1 MTDTAPATPA
11 TDVPN
16 PLHFADNEI
25 AQAVLERVQAHP
37 NFFQRGVSDPDA
49 GDAGTDGSTNEVSV
63 ASAASAD
70 ETSAPD
76 PRSTGEGSGVDAPPA
91 VEPSTDQPTTP
102 TTYTVQIDGQ
112 PVVLTQTQIDGLL
125 GLNAWAEKLD
135 DSVRDQ
141 FNHIE
146 QGRAVAVPTDEFA
159 AYRAWR
165 LQQDRENVAGRG
177 VPAWVDELDPEARAA
192 FERQQTEIAQLRQ
205 QVTQTQAEPLAAQHN
220 AETER
225 IGNIYVQAMADY
237 STSTG
242 LDDAQVG
249 GLLDLAVRAG
259 IIPTLVESQRQYSPS
274 GVLVKDADFAL
285 VAKQAMDFGRLQ
297 NPHLTP
303 SAPTIP
309 APTPAA
315 APATAPVA
323 PHVDPVVAKR
333 ARAATLSAAPSA
345 ATPLSEIDPR
355 TRTIPQQTA
364 AIAEFLRAQ
373 GIAS

>member
-1 MTDTAPATPA
+1 MTDTATAP
-11 TDVPN
+11 DGVPN
-16 PLHFADNEI
+16 PLHFADNDI
-25 AQAVLERVQAHP
+25 AQAILERVQAHP
-37 NFFQRGVSDPDA
+37 NFFQRGEDVVADGAPQDGAPADDA
-49 GDAGTDGSTNEVSV
+49 V
-63 ASAASAD
+63 ASAASVD
-70 ETSAPD
+70 ETPIAELPASE
-76 PRSTGEGSGVDAPPA
+76 TGVDAPSADAPS
-91 VEPSTDQPTTP
+91 VETP
-102 TTYTVQIDGQ
+102 QTYTIQVDGQ
-112 PVVLTQTQIDGLL
+112 PHELTQAQLDGLL
-125 GLNAWAEKLD
+125 GLNAWAEKL
-135 DSVRDQ
+135 SPEVSEQ

-146 QGRAVAVPTDEFA
+146 NGRAIAVPTDEFA

-165 LQQDRENVAGRG
+165 LQQDRENVATRG
-177 VPAWVDELDPEARAA
+177 VPTWVDDLDPEARAA
-192 FERQQTEIAQLRQ
+192 FERQQAEITQLRQ

-237 STSTG
+237 STTTG

-303 SAPTIP
+303 AL

-323 PHVDPVVAKR
+323 PQVDPVVAKR

-345 ATPLSEIDPR
+345 ATTIPTLDPR
-355 TRTIPQQTA
+355 TLDIAQQRT
-364 AIAEFLRAQ
+364 AIAEILRAQ